1 MVETDSTGVPDFV
14 ERFGLWSEA
23 QRSAA
28 VGIAQSAEKNLDT
41 IAKKLSEQELEV
53 CRRIVNEAV

>member
-28 VGIAQSAEKNLDT
+28 VGIGQSAEKNLDT
-41 IAKKLSEQELEV
+41 IRLSFADQQMIALV
-53 CRRIVNEAV
+53 CPDKHF